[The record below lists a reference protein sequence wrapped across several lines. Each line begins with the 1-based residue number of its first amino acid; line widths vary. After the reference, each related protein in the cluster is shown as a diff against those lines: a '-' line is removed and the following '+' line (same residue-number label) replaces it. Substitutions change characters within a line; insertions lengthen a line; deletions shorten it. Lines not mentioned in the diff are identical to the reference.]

1 MKIEIQTHER
11 IFNWNLKKDKGSR
24 ASAAILNSLIY
35 DQNVRELVFDQANL
49 KITGGQSVETANLV
63 QYTVRSVSKH
73 LSDMLPV
80 SHEDAVA
87 IQETLKLHQVDCLRS
102 DTIDLLIF
110 LMSTY
115 AITTLN
121 GCTLLLRGI
130 DADEA
135 FLASLCEALK
145 ARY

>member
-1 MKIEIQTHER
+1 MKIEIQTNER
-11 IFNWNLKKDKGSR
+11 IFNWNLKNDNSNR
-24 ASAAILNSLIY
+24 VSATILSSLIY

-63 QYTVRSVSKH
+63 QYTVRSVSKY

-80 SHEDAVA
+80 SHEDVVA
-87 IQETLKLHQVDCLRS
+87 IQETLKLHQVDCLRG
-102 DTIDLLIF
+102 DTLDLLIF

-135 FLASLCEALK
+135 FLASLCEVLK

>member
-1 MKIEIQTHER
+1 MKIEIQTNER

-135 FLASLCEALK
+135 FLASSCAALK